1 MKSIGVWNLK
11 LCNTFSSKRKS
22 ETSMRLNLWLF
33 LEEILRSN
41 FWNKLMNIIF
51 IHSNNNMKFPH
62 KISVWRLSYNEK

>member
-1 MKSIGVWNLK
+1 
-11 LCNTFSSKRKS
+11 
-22 ETSMRLNLWLF
+22 MRLNLWLF

-51 IHSNNNMKFPH
+51 MHSNNNMKFPH